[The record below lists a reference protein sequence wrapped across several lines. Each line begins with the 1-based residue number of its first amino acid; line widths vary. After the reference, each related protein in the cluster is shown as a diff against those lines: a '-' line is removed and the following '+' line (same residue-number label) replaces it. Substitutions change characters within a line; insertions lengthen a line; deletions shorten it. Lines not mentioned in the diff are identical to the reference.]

1 MLCFFNLFIII
12 YLVGDYMSQYFEND
26 KSVKSNRKLINFSFN
41 DREYYVYTDNGVFSK
56 DRFDYG
62 TKVLLENIN
71 INNLCGKVLDLGC
84 GIGVAGIILGTIN
97 KDISI
102 DMIDVNERAL
112 ELAKENILL
121 NKVKANVFISN
132 VYDKVTSK
140 YDCIITNPPIR
151 AGKNVVRKFL
161 LEAEDYLNDEGILY
175 FVMRKDHGV
184 KSMIKELEDIYN
196 VKIIDRD
203 KGFYVIRCNKK
214 I

>member
-1 MLCFFNLFIII
+1 
-12 YLVGDYMSQYFEND
+12 MSQYFEND

-56 DRFDYG
+56 GRFDYG

-84 GIGVAGIILGTIN
+84 GIGVVGIILGTIN

-151 AGKNVVRKFL
+151 AGKNVIRRFL
-161 LEAEDYLNDEGILY
+161 LGGYDYLTDDGELWYVI
-175 FVMRKDHGV
+175 RKDQGA
-184 KSMIKELEDIYN
+184 KSIEKVLNKELKVDNIE
-196 VKIIDRD
+196 KS
-203 KGFYVIRCNKK
+203 KGFYIFRAKK
-214 I
+214 Y

>member
-1 MLCFFNLFIII
+1 
-12 YLVGDYMSQYFEND
+12 MSQYFEND

-56 DRFDYG
+56 GRFDYG

-84 GIGVAGIILGTIN
+84 GIGVVGIILGTIN
-97 KDISI
+97 KDIYI

-161 LEAEDYLNDEGILY
+161 LEAKDHLNDEGILY

-196 VKIIDRD
+196 VKIIDKD

>member
-1 MLCFFNLFIII
+1 
-12 YLVGDYMSQYFEND
+12 MSQYFEND

-56 DRFDYG
+56 GRFDYG

-84 GIGVAGIILGTIN
+84 GIGVVGIILGTIN

-112 ELAKENILL
+112 ELAKENILS

>member
-1 MLCFFNLFIII
+1 
-12 YLVGDYMSQYFEND
+12 MSQYFEND

-56 DRFDYG
+56 GRFDYG

-84 GIGVAGIILGTIN
+84 GIGVVGIILGTIN

-161 LEAEDYLNDEGILY
+161 LEAKDHLNDEGILY

>member
-1 MLCFFNLFIII
+1 
-12 YLVGDYMSQYFEND
+12 MSQYFEND

-56 DRFDYG
+56 GRFDYG

-84 GIGVAGIILGTIN
+84 GIGVVGIILGTIN

-161 LEAEDYLNDEGILY
+161 LEAKDHLNDEGILY

-184 KSMIKELEDIYN
+184 KSIIKELENIYEVN
-196 VKIIDRD
+196 IVNKE
-203 KGFYVIRCNKK
+203 KGFYVVSLTKHL
-214 I
+214 